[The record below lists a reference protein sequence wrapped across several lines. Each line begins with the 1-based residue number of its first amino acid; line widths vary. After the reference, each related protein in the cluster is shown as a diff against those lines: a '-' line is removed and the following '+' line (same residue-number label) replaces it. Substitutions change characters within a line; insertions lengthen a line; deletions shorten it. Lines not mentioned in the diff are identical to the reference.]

1 MMDVEIT
8 AVAAA
13 AAMATI
19 IVKPE
24 NYARTLVSFALRC
37 RYCNEISSK
46 LAWMVASFG
55 IRR

>member
-24 NYARTLVSFALRC
+24 NFARTLVSFALRC